1 MLAAWKVFSSRSEV
15 DGRRFGAQGH
25 SRGGSAVLSAATRRF
40 AASVVLTD
48 IDRGGGERVVGRIS
62 AAGGKALFLD
72 QDVTEEAR
80 WPQVIAAAEKSF
92 GRIDAMV
99 ANAGI
104 GLMVPLEQMSLA
116 DWRRQQTINLDGVFL
131 SVKHVIPAMRRAGG
145 GSIILMSSVV
155 GLRGSAGLAAYCAT
169 KGGVRLLAKAVA
181 LETAADNIRVNSV
194 HPGIVATPIWGKI
207 PLGAEGQ
214 RRNAPIDPHERARL
228 VVPLGFAGEA
238 QNIADGVLFLASDA
252 ARYVTGTE
260 LVIDGGPRS
269 S

>member
-1 MLAAWKVFSSRSEV
+1 MQMDGKVAIVTGGASGIGAACAETLARA
-15 DGRRFGAQGH
+15 GA
-25 SRGGSAVLSAATRRF
+25 SLVM
-40 AASVVLTD
+40 TD
-48 IDRGGGERVVGRIS
+48 IDRAGGERVVGRIS

-80 WPQVIAAAEKSF
+80 WPQVIASAEKSF
-92 GRIDAMV
+92 GRIDVMV

-104 GLMVPLEQMSLA
+104 GLMIPLEQMSLA
-116 DWRRQQTINLDGVFL
+116 DWRRQQTVNLDGVFL

-145 GSIILMSSVV
+145 GSIILMSSVA

-228 VVPLGFAGEA
+228 AVPLGFAGEA

-260 LVIDGGPRS
+260 LVIDGGLTAGARAPQRQ
-269 S
+269 

>member
-1 MLAAWKVFSSRSEV
+1 MQMDGKVAIVTGGASGIGAACAETLARA
-15 DGRRFGAQGH
+15 G
-25 SRGGSAVLSAATRRF
+25 
-40 AASVVLTD
+40 ASVVLTD
-48 IDRGGGERVVGRIS
+48 IDRAGGEGVVGRIS

-116 DWRRQQTINLDGVFL
+116 DWRRQQAINLDGVFL

-145 GSIILMSSVV
+145 GSIILMSSVA

-169 KGGVRLLAKAVA
+169 KGGVRLLA
-181 LETAADNIRVNSV
+181 D
-194 HPGIVATPIWGKI
+194 
-207 PLGAEGQ
+207 LGAGMTTTSSIQPPAETTVAAAAGAGRVTRLRATD
-214 RRNAPIDPHERARL
+214 RRF
-228 VVPLGFAGEA
+228 GC
-238 QNIADGVLFLASDA
+238 S
-252 ARYVTGTE
+252 
-260 LVIDGGPRS
+260 PRV
-269 S
+269 